1 MFTGRLGRGTG
12 PSQDHCAELG
22 PSSSPHLLTSAL
34 LVYLSLSQGSEA
46 QAMEKLLSTWPS
58 LALHPHSVKPFH
70 WQCGWRTVW
79 SKGQC
84 DLGAL
89 AGRACR
95 MEYHPFPKQALGE
108 LG

>member
-1 MFTGRLGRGTG
+1 MQSLD
-12 PSQDHCAELG
+12 PPLD
-22 PSSSPHLLTSAL
+22 LTSL
-34 LVYLSLSQGSEA
+34 PLPSLSDTPYLSLSQGSEA

-89 AGRACR
+89 AGMVCR
-95 MEYHPFPKQALGE
+95 MEYHPFLKQALGE